1 VLDSFE
7 MNKVLGAVL
16 GTCLGVVALNI
27 AAGAVFAPGKLA
39 KPGYD
44 IDVPTT
50 TPGGTPSAPA
60 QPEVP
65 LGQLLASAD
74 VARGSESAKKCAT
87 CHTFEKGGRTL
98 SGPPLWGIVGRAKA
112 SVPGFNYS
120 PGLKQASGNW
130 TIADLFNFVTNP
142 KAMVPGTVMTFSG
155 IPRAAER
162 ADLMAYLN
170 SLADNPTPLNRGAE
184 LPARMRAAQIPHGM
198 VPDEI
203 MPHGITTR

>member
-27 AAGAVFAPGKLA
+27 AAGAVFAPGKLPKA
-39 KPGYD
+39 GYD
-44 IDVPTT
+44 IDVPK
-50 TPGGTPSAPA
+50 TPPAGTPAAPA

-74 VARGSESAKKCAT
+74 VSRGSDSAKKCAT

-98 SGPPLWGIVGRAKA
+98 AGPPLWGIVGRSKA
-112 SVPGFNYS
+112 SIPGFNYS
-120 PGLKQASGNW
+120 PALKQASGNW
-130 TIADLFNFVTNP
+130 TIADLFTFVTNP
-142 KAMVPGTVMTFSG
+142 KAMVPGTVMSFTG

-170 SLADNPTPLNRGAE
+170 SLADNPTPLNKGAE
-184 LPARMRAAQIPHGM
+184 IPAGTRAAEASHD
-198 VPDEI
+198 V
-203 MPHGITTR
+203 TTR

>member
-16 GTCLGVVALNI
+16 GTCLVVVSLNI
-27 AAGAVFAPGKLA
+27 AAGAVFAPAKPA
-39 KPGYD
+39 KPGFE
-44 IDVPTT
+44 IDVPKSGPGPAQ
-50 TPGGTPSAPA
+50 TPT

-74 VARGSESAKKCAT
+74 VSRGSDSAKKCAT

-98 SGPPLWGIVGRAKA
+98 AGPPLWGIVGRQKG
-112 SVPGFNYS
+112 SVAGFNYS
-120 PGLKQASGNW
+120 SGMKQAGGNW

-142 KAMVPGTVMTFSG
+142 KAMVPGTAMSFTG
-155 IPRAAER
+155 ITRPAER

-170 SLADNPTPLNRGAE
+170 SLADNPAPLNRGAE
-184 LPARMRAAQIPHGM
+184 IPATTRAAQAPHD
-198 VPDEI
+198 V
-203 MPHGITTR
+203 TTR

>member
-1 VLDSFE
+1 MLDSFE

-16 GTCLGVVALNI
+16 GTCLGVVTLNI
-27 AAGAVFAPGKLA
+27 AAGAVFAPGKPV

-44 IDVPTT
+44 IDIPKATK
-50 TPGGTPSAPA
+50 GGTPAPQA

-98 SGPPLWGIVGRAKA
+98 AGPPLWGIVGRTKA
-112 SVPGFNYS
+112 SITGFNYS
-120 PGLKQASGNW
+120 PALKQAAGAW
-130 TIADLFNFVTNP
+130 TIADLYTFVTNP
-142 KAMVPGTVMTFSG
+142 KGMVPGTMMTFSG

-170 SLADNPTPLNRGAE
+170 SLADNPAPLNKGAE
-184 LPARMRAAQIPHGM
+184 IPGSTRAAQAPQ
-198 VPDEI
+198 
-203 MPHGITTR
+203 

>member
-27 AAGAVFAPGKLA
+27 ASGAVFAPGKLD
-39 KPGYD
+39 KPGYE
-44 IDVPTT
+44 IDVPKSG
-50 TPGGTPSAPA
+50 PGPAQTPA

-74 VARGSESAKKCAT
+74 VSRGSDSAKKCAA
-87 CHTFEKGGRTL
+87 CHTFEKGGRAL
-98 SGPPLWGIVGRAKA
+98 VGPPLWGVVGRAKA
-112 SVPGFNYS
+112 GVAGFNYS
-120 PGLKQASGNW
+120 PGLKQAGGNW

-142 KAMVPGTVMTFSG
+142 KAMVPGTAMSFAGVS
-155 IPRAAER
+155 RAGER

-170 SLADNPTPLNRGAE
+170 SLADNPTPLNKGAE
-184 LPARMRAAQIPHGM
+184 IPGTTRAAQAPHD
-198 VPDEI
+198 V
-203 MPHGITTR
+203 TTR

>member
-16 GTCLGVVALNI
+16 GTCLGVVSLNI
-27 AAGAVFAPGKLA
+27 AAGAVFAPSKPA
-39 KPGYD
+39 KPGYEID
-44 IDVPTT
+44 IPKA
-50 TPGGTPSAPA
+50 TPGGAPSTPA

-74 VARGSESAKKCAT
+74 VSRGSDSAKKCAT

-98 SGPPLWGIVGRAKA
+98 AGPPLWGIVGRAKA

-120 PGLKQASGNW
+120 PGLKQAAGPW
-130 TIADLFNFVTNP
+130 TIADLYAFVTNP
-142 KAMVPGTVMTFSG
+142 KAMVPGTLMTFSG

-162 ADLMAYLN
+162 ADLIAYLN
-170 SLADNPTPLNRGAE
+170 SLADNPAPLNKGAE
-184 LPARMRAAQIPHGM
+184 IPGATRAAQAPQ
-198 VPDEI
+198 
-203 MPHGITTR
+203 